1 MYSSLISSIYWNIS
15 FRFDMIKQKREE
27 SVKDISI
34 DEKIKQLEEEEEKV
48 RAQRKE
54 RRKERKRRFE
64 PREEE
69 IPNEEV
75 SSLMGFSGFGGSRKN
90 C

>member
-1 MYSSLISSIYWNIS
+1 
-15 FRFDMIKQKREE
+15 MIKQKREE
-27 SVKDISI
+27 AMKEISL

-64 PREEE
+64 PREDE
-69 IPNEEV
+69 IPNDEV
-75 SSLMGFSGFGGSRKN
+75 NSLMGFSGFGGSRKN